1 MGGAGPYEGYP
12 VDMRDTHPWSFEH
25 CDTSVGTF
33 LWLRHTS
40 GWQGMQNSELCD
52 VEPTPRVDRDKEL
65 LESRKAAPCLN

>member
-1 MGGAGPYEGYP
+1 MGGAGTYEGYP

-40 GWQGMQNSELCD
+40 GWQGMQNSELCGAD
-52 VEPTPRVDRDKEL
+52 T
-65 LESRKAAPCLN
+65 